1 MSNAKS
7 VKPVERTLNIGD
19 KTYIIK
25 FTLNSF
31 IVLEDL
37 YGSIEEAMKKLE
49 GEKVIDEK
57 TGLVVME
64 PLKDDNGQVVL
75 DEDGNEKT
83 VEKRNLSFKVIRNVL
98 YAGLI
103 SAQPDITTEDVGNFE
118 IKDFKDVMKS
128 LMDALTGSL
137 PQAKEENQKN

>member
-7 VKPVERTLNIGD
+7 VKPVERTLNVGD

-57 TGLVVME
+57 TGMVVME
-64 PLKDDNGQVVL
+64 TITDENGVK
-75 DEDGNEKT
+75 KT
-83 VEKRNLSFKVIRNVL
+83 VEKRKISFKVIRDIL

-103 SAQPDITTEDVGNFE
+103 SAQPDIEEKDVGNFE
-118 IKDFKDVMKS
+118 FANFKEIMSS

-137 PQAKEENQKN
+137 PQTKEENPKN

>member
-57 TGLVVME
+57 TGMVVME
-64 PLKDDNGQVVL
+64 TITDENG
-75 DEDGNEKT
+75 EEKT
-83 VEKRNLSFKVIRNVL
+83 VEKRKISFKVIRNIL

-103 SAQPDITTEDVGNFE
+103 SAQPDIKEEDVGDFEFANFKE
-118 IKDFKDVMKS
+118 IMSS

-137 PQAKEENQKN
+137 PQTKEENPKN